1 MRYDFLCLCVW
12 VIETYR
18 GIVNIALS
26 SYVVSTL
33 EFNINVFLYFMTI
46 IVSYYIIITLC
57 LMTIVLYY
65 FRLSEE

>member
-1 MRYDFLCLCVW
+1 MNFFVCVW

-33 EFNINVFLYFMTI
+33 EFNINVFLYIMTV

>member
-1 MRYDFLCLCVW
+1 M
-12 VIETYR
+12 IETYR

-33 EFNINVFLYFMTI
+33 EFNINVFLYFMTV